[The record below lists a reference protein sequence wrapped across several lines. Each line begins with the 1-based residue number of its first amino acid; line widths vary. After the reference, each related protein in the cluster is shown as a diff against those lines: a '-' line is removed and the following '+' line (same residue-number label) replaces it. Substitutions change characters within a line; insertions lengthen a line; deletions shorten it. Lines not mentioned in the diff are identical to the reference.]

1 MAHDKKEEITK
12 ELVPTEE
19 DKPLATTAT
28 RFSSIPGSHKWD
40 EMKWK
45 SYEKAVDAEES
56 CMRSLIDHTKTK
68 DRLRNIADDIDTER
82 AERQKNLLRA
92 KRELDEERSLGAK
105 TTRIQE
111 LELELEELELQ
122 AKIDKLKKKK
132 NNQDE
137 AGDDNIQDA
146 DYEIYEK

>member
-28 RFSSIPGSHKWD
+28 KFSRVPIVHKVQ
-40 EMKWK
+40 EMTWK